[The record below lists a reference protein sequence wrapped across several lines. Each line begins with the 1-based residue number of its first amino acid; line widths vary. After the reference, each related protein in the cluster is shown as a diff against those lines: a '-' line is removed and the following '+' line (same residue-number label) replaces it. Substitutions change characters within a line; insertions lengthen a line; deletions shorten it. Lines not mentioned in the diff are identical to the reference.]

1 MKKRMT
7 IAIIALVVVFGGIFG
22 WVALKGYFIGQYFA
36 NFQPPPVTVSAT
48 EARTE
53 SWQPRIE
60 AVGSLN
66 AVQGVDVS
74 AEVAGVVKE
83 ILFRSG
89 DDVEK
94 GALLVQLD
102 DAADQAELPGLRARV
117 KQAERNLERTR
128 TVVEQGLAAQEALDA
143 AQSEYD
149 QARSTLRARE
159 VTIEKK
165 AIRAPFAGKL
175 GIRQVNVG
183 EYLQPGDAIVTLQSL
198 DPLYVDF
205 TLPQKQLG
213 SVQAGQTLQISS
225 DAFPDATFTGRITA
239 VSPKVDPSSRNF
251 SIQGEVGNPDGL
263 LRPGLFAEIRVV
275 AGTPVERTT
284 VPRTAISYSLY
295 GDSVFILEKA
305 EDAEM
310 PVAKERFVKTG
321 DERNGH
327 VAIVEGVSAGE
338 MVVTAGQLKLQDGAR
353 VVIDN
358 DVALQD

>member
-1 MKKRMT
+1 MKVRMS
-7 IAIIALVVVFGGIFG
+7 IAIIALVVVFGAIFG

-48 EARTE
+48 QARTE

-60 AVGSLN
+60 AVGSLS
-66 AVQGVDVS
+66 AVQGVDLA

-83 ILFRSG
+83 IAFTSG
-89 DDVEK
+89 DDVAK

-128 TVVEQGLAAQEALDA
+128 KVVEQGLAAQEALDA

-159 VTIEKK
+159 VTIDKK

-183 EYLQPGDAIVTLQSL
+183 GYLQPGDIVVTLQSL

-213 SVQAGQTLQISS
+213 SVRAGQPLQISS
-225 DAFPDATFTGRITA
+225 DAFPDAPFEGRITA
-239 VSPKVDPSSRNF
+239 VSPKVDPSTRNF
-251 SIQGEVGNPDGL
+251 SIQGEVRNPDGA
-263 LRPGLFAEIRVV
+263 LRPGMFTEIRVV
-275 AGTPVERTT
+275 AGEPVERVT

-295 GDSVFILEKA
+295 GNSVFVVEKQEG
-305 EDAEM
+305 EDA
-310 PVAKERFVKTG
+310 PVAKERFVNTG
-321 DERNGH
+321 EERGGR
-327 VAIVEGVSAGE
+327 VAILDGIDAGATI
-338 MVVTAGQLKLQDGAR
+338 VTAGQLKLQDGAR